1 MAGLTSLTPVGMAA
15 GLAGGAVQA
24 GLGIYGAIKGA
35 QVAKQ
40 AEQDRLAARE
50 EIANTKYADYNQM
63 YYDELQRRANVGLP
77 QEQLMAMQQGADR
90 AAGVGLATS
99 EDRRG
104 GLVGI
109 GRAASGLANAYSQIG
124 LADVAARQQ
133 NAQMV
138 LGEMANRGQ
147 QTYGEVQQLNQYDLA
162 IAQQRRIEGIQQQQ
176 AGLQSITSGVAN
188 AGTFLGGTQAAV
200 NPFGTNT
207 SAQPQPQ
214 YKINPIFGGYGT
226 DMGSV
231 SINNQ
236 PIADVAPNNYSNY
249 AYGIGM
255 GQGIVAPGNK

>member
-1 MAGLTSLTPVGMAA
+1 
-15 GLAGGAVQA
+15 
-24 GLGIYGAIKGA
+24 
-35 QVAKQ
+35 
-40 AEQDRLAARE
+40 
-50 EIANTKYADYNQM
+50 M

-77 QEQLMAMQQGADR
+77 QEQMMAMQQGADR
-90 AAGVGLATS
+90 AAGVGLS
-99 EDRRG
+99 VSDDRRG

-162 IAQQRRIEGIQQQQ
+162 TAQQRRIEGIQQQQ
-176 AGLQSITSGVAN
+176 AGLQSIVGGVAN
-188 AGTFLGGTQAAV
+188 AGAFLGGTQAAV
-200 NPFGTNT
+200 NPFGASTPT
-207 SAQPQPQ
+207 QTQIQPQPQ
-214 YKINPIFGGYGT
+214 YNIDPLFGGYGT
-226 DMGSV
+226 NMGSV

-236 PIADVAPNNYSNY
+236 PVADITSNSYSNY

-255 GQGIVAPGNK
+255 GQGITAPGNK

>member
-63 YYDELQRRANVGLP
+63 YYDELQRRASVGLP
-77 QEQLMAMQQGADR
+77 QEQMMAMQQGADR
-90 AAGVGLATS
+90 AAGVGLS
-99 EDRRG
+99 VSDDRRG

-138 LGEMANRGQ
+138 LGEMSNRGQ

-162 IAQQRRIEGIQQQQ
+162 TAQQRRIEGIQQQQ
-176 AGLQSITSGVAN
+176 AGLQSIVGGVAN

-200 NPFGTNT
+200 NPFGTN
-207 SAQPQPQ
+207 SASLPSLTTPVQQQMSTFTPGYVQANQNFTQPALNYNSPQ
-214 YKINPIFGGYGT
+214 
-226 DMGSV
+226 SL
-231 SINNQ
+231 SQ
-236 PIADVAPNNYSNY
+236 NYSPF
-249 AYGIGM
+249 GPSQSIF
-255 GQGIVAPGNK
+255 Q